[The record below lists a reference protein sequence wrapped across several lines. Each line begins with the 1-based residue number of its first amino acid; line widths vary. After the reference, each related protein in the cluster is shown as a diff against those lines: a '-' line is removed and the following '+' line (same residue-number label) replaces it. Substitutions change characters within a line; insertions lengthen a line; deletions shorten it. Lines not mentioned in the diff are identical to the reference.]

1 MMSAWAVMLIGLM
14 AIEGTEAP
22 AKKITAEAITKKM
35 QQRIDKVEGLS
46 AEFSIS
52 TYMAALDQHRESS
65 GRLYILRKKSKLRL
79 EQADQTIVSD
89 GKSVWTYIPVNQQII
104 VMPAEDSKAGI
115 RPDEFLFFYTNQYT
129 HTLIGDEMIDGV
141 VHYKLHLKA
150 NTVLADFPELRIW
163 VDSRDRVYVTDRE
176 NNRVQIFS
184 LEGDYITEWRDFFHP
199 MDIFMDRDDRFYV
212 SDQIP
217 RISVLN
223 SEGALLSRAKAAA
236 NPHGIWGDSNGNLYA
251 AGNQDG
257 VTKYGKL

>member
-1 MMSAWAVMLIGLM
+1 MMSAWAVMLIGLV

-35 QQRIDKVEGLS
+35 QQRIDKVGGLS

-52 TYMAALDQHRESS
+52 TYMAALDQNRESS

-115 RPDEFLFFYTNQYT
+115 RPDEFLFFYTSQYT

-163 VDSRDRVYVTDRE
+163 VDSGEWLTRRV
-176 NNRVQIFS
+176 
-184 LEGDYITEWRDFFHP
+184 
-199 MDIFMDRDDRFYV
+199 
-212 SDQIP
+212 
-217 RISVLN
+217 
-223 SEGALLSRAKAAA
+223 
-236 NPHGIWGDSNGNLYA
+236 LYA
-251 AGNQDG
+251 DDMGSETVVQFTHIRLNPDMPSGTFTMSAPEG
-257 VTKYGKL
+257 VEVVDLR

>member
-141 VHYKLHLKA
+141 VHYELHLKA

-163 VDSRDRVYVTDRE
+163 VDSAEWLTRRV
-176 NNRVQIFS
+176 
-184 LEGDYITEWRDFFHP
+184 
-199 MDIFMDRDDRFYV
+199 
-212 SDQIP
+212 
-217 RISVLN
+217 
-223 SEGALLSRAKAAA
+223 
-236 NPHGIWGDSNGNLYA
+236 LYA
-251 AGNQDG
+251 DDTGSETVVQFTHIRLNPDMPSGTFTMSAPEG
-257 VTKYGKL
+257 VEVVDLR

>member
-52 TYMAALDQHRESS
+52 TYMAALDQNRESS

-163 VDSRDRVYVTDRE
+163 VDSGEWLTRRV
-176 NNRVQIFS
+176 
-184 LEGDYITEWRDFFHP
+184 
-199 MDIFMDRDDRFYV
+199 
-212 SDQIP
+212 
-217 RISVLN
+217 
-223 SEGALLSRAKAAA
+223 
-236 NPHGIWGDSNGNLYA
+236 LYA
-251 AGNQDG
+251 DDMGSETVVQFTHIRLNPDMPSGTFTMSPPEG
-257 VTKYGKL
+257 VEVVDLR

>member
-14 AIEGTEAP
+14 AIEGMEAP

-46 AEFSIS
+46 AEFLIS
-52 TYMAALDQHRESS
+52 TYMAALNQHRESS
-65 GRLYILRKKSKLRL
+65 GQLYVLRKKSKLRL

-89 GKSVWTYIPVNQQII
+89 GKSVWTYIPDNQQII

-163 VDSRDRVYVTDRE
+163 VDSREWLTRRV
-176 NNRVQIFS
+176 
-184 LEGDYITEWRDFFHP
+184 
-199 MDIFMDRDDRFYV
+199 
-212 SDQIP
+212 
-217 RISVLN
+217 
-223 SEGALLSRAKAAA
+223 
-236 NPHGIWGDSNGNLYA
+236 LYA
-251 AGNQDG
+251 DDMGSETVVQFTHIRLNPDMPSGTFTMSPPEG
-257 VTKYGKL
+257 VEVVDLR

>member
-163 VDSRDRVYVTDRE
+163 VDSREWLTRRV
-176 NNRVQIFS
+176 
-184 LEGDYITEWRDFFHP
+184 
-199 MDIFMDRDDRFYV
+199 
-212 SDQIP
+212 
-217 RISVLN
+217 
-223 SEGALLSRAKAAA
+223 
-236 NPHGIWGDSNGNLYA
+236 LYA
-251 AGNQDG
+251 DDMGSETVVQFTHIRLNPDMPSGTFTMSAPEG
-257 VTKYGKL
+257 VEVVDLR

>member
-1 MMSAWAVMLIGLM
+1 MMSAWAVMLIGLV
-14 AIEGTEAP
+14 AIEGPEAP

-52 TYMAALDQHRESS
+52 TYMAALNQHRESS
-65 GRLYILRKKSKLRL
+65 GQLYILRKKSKLRL

-89 GKSVWTYIPVNQQII
+89 GKSVWTYIPANQQII

-141 VHYKLHLKA
+141 VHYELHLKA

-163 VDSRDRVYVTDRE
+163 VDSGEWLTRRV
-176 NNRVQIFS
+176 
-184 LEGDYITEWRDFFHP
+184 
-199 MDIFMDRDDRFYV
+199 
-212 SDQIP
+212 
-217 RISVLN
+217 
-223 SEGALLSRAKAAA
+223 
-236 NPHGIWGDSNGNLYA
+236 LYA
-251 AGNQDG
+251 DDMGSETVVQFTHIRLNPDMPSGTFTLSAPVG
-257 VTKYGKL
+257 VEVVDLR

>member
-52 TYMAALDQHRESS
+52 TYMAALNQHRESS
-65 GRLYILRKKSKLRL
+65 GQLYILRKKRKLRL

-141 VHYKLHLKA
+141 VHYELHLKA

-163 VDSRDRVYVTDRE
+163 VDSGEWLTRRV
-176 NNRVQIFS
+176 
-184 LEGDYITEWRDFFHP
+184 
-199 MDIFMDRDDRFYV
+199 
-212 SDQIP
+212 
-217 RISVLN
+217 
-223 SEGALLSRAKAAA
+223 
-236 NPHGIWGDSNGNLYA
+236 LYA
-251 AGNQDG
+251 DDTGSETVVQFTHIRLNPDMPSGTFTMSAPEG
-257 VTKYGKL
+257 VEVVDLR

>member
-22 AKKITAEAITKKM
+22 AKKITAEAITKKL

-141 VHYKLHLKA
+141 VHYELHLKA

-163 VDSRDRVYVTDRE
+163 VDSGEWLTRRV
-176 NNRVQIFS
+176 
-184 LEGDYITEWRDFFHP
+184 
-199 MDIFMDRDDRFYV
+199 
-212 SDQIP
+212 
-217 RISVLN
+217 
-223 SEGALLSRAKAAA
+223 
-236 NPHGIWGDSNGNLYA
+236 LYA
-251 AGNQDG
+251 DDTGSETVVQFTHIRLNPDMPSGTFTMSAPEG
-257 VTKYGKL
+257 VEVVDLR

>member
-1 MMSAWAVMLIGLM
+1 MMSAWAVMLIGLV

-35 QQRIDKVEGLS
+35 QQRIDKVGGLS

-52 TYMAALDQHRESS
+52 TYMAVLDQNRESS

-79 EQADQTIVSD
+79 ERADQTIVSD
-89 GKSVWTYIPVNQQII
+89 GKSVWTYIPANQQII

-141 VHYKLHLKA
+141 VHYELHLKA

-163 VDSRDRVYVTDRE
+163 VDSGEWLTRRV
-176 NNRVQIFS
+176 
-184 LEGDYITEWRDFFHP
+184 
-199 MDIFMDRDDRFYV
+199 
-212 SDQIP
+212 
-217 RISVLN
+217 
-223 SEGALLSRAKAAA
+223 
-236 NPHGIWGDSNGNLYA
+236 LYA
-251 AGNQDG
+251 DDMGSETVVQFTHIRFNPDMPSGTFTLSAPVG
-257 VTKYGKL
+257 VEVVDLR

>member
-14 AIEGTEAP
+14 AIGGTEAP

-35 QQRIDKVEGLS
+35 QQRIDKVEGLP

-52 TYMAALDQHRESS
+52 TYMAALDQNRESS

-89 GKSVWTYIPVNQQII
+89 GKSVWTYIPANQQII

-115 RPDEFLFFYTNQYT
+115 RPDEFLFFYTNQYI

-141 VHYKLHLKA
+141 VHYELHLKA

-163 VDSRDRVYVTDRE
+163 VDSGEWLTRRV
-176 NNRVQIFS
+176 
-184 LEGDYITEWRDFFHP
+184 
-199 MDIFMDRDDRFYV
+199 
-212 SDQIP
+212 
-217 RISVLN
+217 
-223 SEGALLSRAKAAA
+223 
-236 NPHGIWGDSNGNLYA
+236 LYA
-251 AGNQDG
+251 DDMGSETVVQFTHIRLNPDMPSGTFTMSPPEG
-257 VTKYGKL
+257 VEVVDLR

>member
-14 AIEGTEAP
+14 AIEGMEAP

-52 TYMAALDQHRESS
+52 TYMAALNQHRESS
-65 GRLYILRKKSKLRL
+65 GQLYILRKKSKLRL

-104 VMPAEDSKAGI
+104 VMPAEASKAGI
-115 RPDEFLFFYTNQYT
+115 RPDEFLFFYTSQYT

-163 VDSRDRVYVTDRE
+163 VDSREWLTRRV
-176 NNRVQIFS
+176 
-184 LEGDYITEWRDFFHP
+184 
-199 MDIFMDRDDRFYV
+199 
-212 SDQIP
+212 
-217 RISVLN
+217 
-223 SEGALLSRAKAAA
+223 
-236 NPHGIWGDSNGNLYA
+236 LYA
-251 AGNQDG
+251 DDMGSETVVQFTHIRLNPDMPSGTFTMSAPEG
-257 VTKYGKL
+257 VEVVDLR

>member
-141 VHYKLHLKA
+141 VHYELHLKA

-163 VDSRDRVYVTDRE
+163 VDSIEWLTRRV
-176 NNRVQIFS
+176 
-184 LEGDYITEWRDFFHP
+184 
-199 MDIFMDRDDRFYV
+199 
-212 SDQIP
+212 
-217 RISVLN
+217 
-223 SEGALLSRAKAAA
+223 
-236 NPHGIWGDSNGNLYA
+236 LYA
-251 AGNQDG
+251 DDMGSETVVQFTHIRLNPDMPSGTFTMSAPEG
-257 VTKYGKL
+257 VEVVDLR

>member
-35 QQRIDKVEGLS
+35 QQRNDKVEGLS

-163 VDSRDRVYVTDRE
+163 VDSGEWLTRRV
-176 NNRVQIFS
+176 
-184 LEGDYITEWRDFFHP
+184 
-199 MDIFMDRDDRFYV
+199 
-212 SDQIP
+212 
-217 RISVLN
+217 
-223 SEGALLSRAKAAA
+223 
-236 NPHGIWGDSNGNLYA
+236 LYA
-251 AGNQDG
+251 DDTGSETVVQFTHIRLNPDMPSGTFTMSAPEG
-257 VTKYGKL
+257 VEVVDLR

>member
-1 MMSAWAVMLIGLM
+1 MMSAWAVMLIGLV

-35 QQRIDKVEGLS
+35 QQRIDKVGGLS

-52 TYMAALDQHRESS
+52 TYMAVLDQNRESS

-79 EQADQTIVSD
+79 ERADQTIVSD
-89 GKSVWTYIPVNQQII
+89 GKSVWTYIPANQQII

-141 VHYKLHLKA
+141 VHYELHLKA

-163 VDSRDRVYVTDRE
+163 VDSGEWLTRRV
-176 NNRVQIFS
+176 
-184 LEGDYITEWRDFFHP
+184 
-199 MDIFMDRDDRFYV
+199 
-212 SDQIP
+212 
-217 RISVLN
+217 
-223 SEGALLSRAKAAA
+223 
-236 NPHGIWGDSNGNLYA
+236 LYA
-251 AGNQDG
+251 DDMGSETVVQFTHIRLNPDMPSGTFTLSAPVG
-257 VTKYGKL
+257 VEVVDLR

>member
-14 AIEGTEAP
+14 AIEGMEAP

-52 TYMAALDQHRESS
+52 TYMAALNQHRESS

-104 VMPAEDSKAGI
+104 VMPAEASKAGI

-163 VDSRDRVYVTDRE
+163 VDSREWLTRRV
-176 NNRVQIFS
+176 
-184 LEGDYITEWRDFFHP
+184 
-199 MDIFMDRDDRFYV
+199 
-212 SDQIP
+212 
-217 RISVLN
+217 
-223 SEGALLSRAKAAA
+223 
-236 NPHGIWGDSNGNLYA
+236 LYA
-251 AGNQDG
+251 DDMGSETVVQFTHIRLNPDMPSGTFTMSAPEG
-257 VTKYGKL
+257 VEVVDLR

>member
-14 AIEGTEAP
+14 AIEGMEAP

-52 TYMAALDQHRESS
+52 TYMAALNQHRESS
-65 GRLYILRKKSKLRL
+65 GQLYILRKKSKLRL

-104 VMPAEDSKAGI
+104 VMPAEASKAGI

-163 VDSRDRVYVTDRE
+163 VDSREWLTRRV
-176 NNRVQIFS
+176 
-184 LEGDYITEWRDFFHP
+184 
-199 MDIFMDRDDRFYV
+199 
-212 SDQIP
+212 
-217 RISVLN
+217 
-223 SEGALLSRAKAAA
+223 
-236 NPHGIWGDSNGNLYA
+236 LYA
-251 AGNQDG
+251 DDMGSETVVQFTHIRLNPDMPSGTFTMSAPEG
-257 VTKYGKL
+257 VEVVDLR

>member
-52 TYMAALDQHRESS
+52 TYMAALNQHRESS

-141 VHYKLHLKA
+141 VHYELHLKA

-163 VDSRDRVYVTDRE
+163 VDSGEWLTRRV
-176 NNRVQIFS
+176 
-184 LEGDYITEWRDFFHP
+184 
-199 MDIFMDRDDRFYV
+199 
-212 SDQIP
+212 
-217 RISVLN
+217 
-223 SEGALLSRAKAAA
+223 
-236 NPHGIWGDSNGNLYA
+236 LYA
-251 AGNQDG
+251 DDMGSETVVQFTHIRLNPDMPSGTFTMSAPEG
-257 VTKYGKL
+257 VEVVDLR

>member
-1 MMSAWAVMLIGLM
+1 MMSAWAVMLIGLV
-14 AIEGTEAP
+14 AIKGTEAP

-35 QQRIDKVEGLS
+35 QQRIDKVGGLS

-52 TYMAALDQHRESS
+52 TYMAALDQNRESS

-79 EQADQTIVSD
+79 ERADQTIVSD
-89 GKSVWTYIPVNQQII
+89 GKSVWTYIPANQQII

-163 VDSRDRVYVTDRE
+163 VDSREWLTRRV
-176 NNRVQIFS
+176 
-184 LEGDYITEWRDFFHP
+184 
-199 MDIFMDRDDRFYV
+199 
-212 SDQIP
+212 
-217 RISVLN
+217 
-223 SEGALLSRAKAAA
+223 
-236 NPHGIWGDSNGNLYA
+236 LYA
-251 AGNQDG
+251 DDMGSETVVQFTHIRLNPDMPSGTFTMSAPEG
-257 VTKYGKL
+257 VEVVDLR

>member
-52 TYMAALDQHRESS
+52 TYMAALDHNRESS

-104 VMPAEDSKAGI
+104 VMPAEASKAGI
-115 RPDEFLFFYTNQYT
+115 RPDEFLFFYTSQYT

-163 VDSRDRVYVTDRE
+163 VDSGEWLTRRV
-176 NNRVQIFS
+176 
-184 LEGDYITEWRDFFHP
+184 
-199 MDIFMDRDDRFYV
+199 
-212 SDQIP
+212 
-217 RISVLN
+217 
-223 SEGALLSRAKAAA
+223 
-236 NPHGIWGDSNGNLYA
+236 LYA
-251 AGNQDG
+251 DDMGSETVVQFTHIRLNPDMPSGTFTMSPPEG
-257 VTKYGKL
+257 VEVVDLR

>member
-1 MMSAWAVMLIGLM
+1 MMSAWAVMLIGLV

-35 QQRIDKVEGLS
+35 QQRIDKVGGLS

-52 TYMAALDQHRESS
+52 TYMAALDQNRESS

-79 EQADQTIVSD
+79 ERADQTIVSD
-89 GKSVWTYIPVNQQII
+89 GKSVWTYIPANQQII

-141 VHYKLHLKA
+141 VHYELHLKA

-163 VDSRDRVYVTDRE
+163 VDSGEWLTRRV
-176 NNRVQIFS
+176 
-184 LEGDYITEWRDFFHP
+184 
-199 MDIFMDRDDRFYV
+199 
-212 SDQIP
+212 
-217 RISVLN
+217 
-223 SEGALLSRAKAAA
+223 
-236 NPHGIWGDSNGNLYA
+236 LYA
-251 AGNQDG
+251 DDMGSETVVQFTHIRLNPDMPSGTFTLSAPEG
-257 VTKYGKL
+257 VEVVDLR

>member
-1 MMSAWAVMLIGLM
+1 MMSAWAVMFIGLM
-14 AIEGTEAP
+14 AIEGMEAP

-52 TYMAALDQHRESS
+52 TYMAALNQHRESS

-104 VMPAEDSKAGI
+104 VMPAEASKAGI

-163 VDSRDRVYVTDRE
+163 VDSREWLTRRV
-176 NNRVQIFS
+176 
-184 LEGDYITEWRDFFHP
+184 
-199 MDIFMDRDDRFYV
+199 
-212 SDQIP
+212 
-217 RISVLN
+217 
-223 SEGALLSRAKAAA
+223 
-236 NPHGIWGDSNGNLYA
+236 LYA
-251 AGNQDG
+251 DDMGSETVVQFTHIRLNPDMPSGTFTMSAPEG
-257 VTKYGKL
+257 VEVVDLR

>member
-1 MMSAWAVMLIGLM
+1 MMSAWAVMLIGLV

-35 QQRIDKVEGLS
+35 QQRIDKVGGLS

-52 TYMAALDQHRESS
+52 TYMAALDQNRESS

-79 EQADQTIVSD
+79 ERADQTIVSD
-89 GKSVWTYIPVNQQII
+89 GKSVWTYIPANQQII

-141 VHYKLHLKA
+141 VHYELHLNA

-163 VDSRDRVYVTDRE
+163 VDSGEWLTRRV
-176 NNRVQIFS
+176 
-184 LEGDYITEWRDFFHP
+184 
-199 MDIFMDRDDRFYV
+199 
-212 SDQIP
+212 
-217 RISVLN
+217 
-223 SEGALLSRAKAAA
+223 
-236 NPHGIWGDSNGNLYA
+236 LYA
-251 AGNQDG
+251 DDMGSETVVQFTHIRLNPDLPSGTFTLSAPEG
-257 VTKYGKL
+257 VEVVDLR

>member
-52 TYMAALDQHRESS
+52 TYMAALDQNRESS

-104 VMPAEDSKAGI
+104 VMPAEASKAGI

-141 VHYKLHLKA
+141 VHYELHLKA

-163 VDSRDRVYVTDRE
+163 VDSGEWLTRRV
-176 NNRVQIFS
+176 
-184 LEGDYITEWRDFFHP
+184 
-199 MDIFMDRDDRFYV
+199 
-212 SDQIP
+212 
-217 RISVLN
+217 
-223 SEGALLSRAKAAA
+223 
-236 NPHGIWGDSNGNLYA
+236 LYA
-251 AGNQDG
+251 DDMGSETVVQFTHIRLNPDMPSGTFTMSPPEG
-257 VTKYGKL
+257 VEVVDLR

>member
-14 AIEGTEAP
+14 AIEGMEAP

-52 TYMAALDQHRESS
+52 TYMAALNQHRESS
-65 GRLYILRKKSKLRL
+65 GQLYILRKKSKLRL

-104 VMPAEDSKAGI
+104 VMPAEASKAGI

-163 VDSRDRVYVTDRE
+163 VDGREWLTRRV
-176 NNRVQIFS
+176 
-184 LEGDYITEWRDFFHP
+184 
-199 MDIFMDRDDRFYV
+199 
-212 SDQIP
+212 
-217 RISVLN
+217 
-223 SEGALLSRAKAAA
+223 
-236 NPHGIWGDSNGNLYA
+236 LYA
-251 AGNQDG
+251 DDMGSETVVQFTHIRLNPDMPSGTFTMSAPEG
-257 VTKYGKL
+257 VEVVDLR

>member
-1 MMSAWAVMLIGLM
+1 MMSAWAVMLIGLV
-14 AIEGTEAP
+14 AIKGTEAP

-35 QQRIDKVEGLS
+35 QQRIDKVGGLS

-52 TYMAALDQHRESS
+52 TYMAALDQNRESS

-79 EQADQTIVSD
+79 ERADQTIVSD
-89 GKSVWTYIPVNQQII
+89 GKSVWTYIPANQQII

-163 VDSRDRVYVTDRE
+163 VDSREWLTRRV
-176 NNRVQIFS
+176 
-184 LEGDYITEWRDFFHP
+184 
-199 MDIFMDRDDRFYV
+199 
-212 SDQIP
+212 
-217 RISVLN
+217 
-223 SEGALLSRAKAAA
+223 
-236 NPHGIWGDSNGNLYA
+236 LYA
-251 AGNQDG
+251 DDMGSETVVQFTHIRLNPDMPSGTFTLSAPVG
-257 VTKYGKL
+257 VEVVDLR

>member
-1 MMSAWAVMLIGLM
+1 MMSAWAVMLIGLV

-35 QQRIDKVEGLS
+35 QQRIDKVGGLS

-52 TYMAALDQHRESS
+52 TYMAALDQNRESS

-104 VMPAEDSKAGI
+104 VMPAEASKAGI

-163 VDSRDRVYVTDRE
+163 VDSREWLTRRV
-176 NNRVQIFS
+176 
-184 LEGDYITEWRDFFHP
+184 
-199 MDIFMDRDDRFYV
+199 
-212 SDQIP
+212 
-217 RISVLN
+217 
-223 SEGALLSRAKAAA
+223 
-236 NPHGIWGDSNGNLYA
+236 LYA
-251 AGNQDG
+251 DDMGSETVVQFTHIRLNPDMPSGTFTMSAPEG
-257 VTKYGKL
+257 VEVVDLR

>member
-1 MMSAWAVMLIGLM
+1 MMSAWAVMLIGLV

-35 QQRIDKVEGLS
+35 QQRIDKVGGLS

-52 TYMAALDQHRESS
+52 TYMAALDQNRESS

-79 EQADQTIVSD
+79 ERADQTIVSD

-104 VMPAEDSKAGI
+104 VMPAEASKAGI

-163 VDSRDRVYVTDRE
+163 VDSGEWLTRRV
-176 NNRVQIFS
+176 
-184 LEGDYITEWRDFFHP
+184 
-199 MDIFMDRDDRFYV
+199 
-212 SDQIP
+212 
-217 RISVLN
+217 
-223 SEGALLSRAKAAA
+223 
-236 NPHGIWGDSNGNLYA
+236 LYA
-251 AGNQDG
+251 DDMGSETVVQFTHIRLNPDLPSGTFTLSAPEG
-257 VTKYGKL
+257 VEVVDLR

>member
-1 MMSAWAVMLIGLM
+1 MMFAWAVMLIGLM

-141 VHYKLHLKA
+141 VHYELHLKA

-163 VDSRDRVYVTDRE
+163 VDSGEWLTRRV
-176 NNRVQIFS
+176 
-184 LEGDYITEWRDFFHP
+184 
-199 MDIFMDRDDRFYV
+199 
-212 SDQIP
+212 
-217 RISVLN
+217 
-223 SEGALLSRAKAAA
+223 
-236 NPHGIWGDSNGNLYA
+236 LYA
-251 AGNQDG
+251 DDTGSETVVQFTHIRLNPDMPSGTFTMSAPEG
-257 VTKYGKL
+257 VEVVDLR

>member
-141 VHYKLHLKA
+141 VHYELHLKA

-163 VDSRDRVYVTDRE
+163 VDSGEWLTRRV
-176 NNRVQIFS
+176 
-184 LEGDYITEWRDFFHP
+184 
-199 MDIFMDRDDRFYV
+199 
-212 SDQIP
+212 
-217 RISVLN
+217 
-223 SEGALLSRAKAAA
+223 
-236 NPHGIWGDSNGNLYA
+236 LYA
-251 AGNQDG
+251 DDTGSETVVQFTHIRLNPDMPSGTFTMSAPEG
-257 VTKYGKL
+257 VEVVDLR

>member
-14 AIEGTEAP
+14 AIEGMEAP

-35 QQRIDKVEGLS
+35 KQRIDKVEGLS

-115 RPDEFLFFYTNQYT
+115 MPDEFLFFYTNQYT

-141 VHYKLHLKA
+141 VHYELHLKA

-163 VDSRDRVYVTDRE
+163 VDSREWLTRRV
-176 NNRVQIFS
+176 
-184 LEGDYITEWRDFFHP
+184 
-199 MDIFMDRDDRFYV
+199 
-212 SDQIP
+212 
-217 RISVLN
+217 
-223 SEGALLSRAKAAA
+223 
-236 NPHGIWGDSNGNLYA
+236 LYA
-251 AGNQDG
+251 DDTGSETVVQFTHIRLNPDMPSGTFTMSAPEG
-257 VTKYGKL
+257 VEVVDLR